1 MEDHPVY
8 SEAQPGLLARV
19 AEPFAQRARS
29 KRFRAYHAALAPT
42 ATDRILDIGCGPHGL
57 AGLEPAADVTGLDAD
72 DQPDY
77 PGRRF
82 VRGDATQLPFAT
94 GEFDIAYSNSL
105 VEHLEPDDRP
115 AFAAE
120 VRRVAR
126 RYWVQTPNRH
136 FPVEPHVLLP
146 AYHWLPQ
153 VAQKQLWRLGRSEG
167 DYEPI
172 HLLDEAELR
181 ELFPDATIL
190 RERFGGLTKSLIA
203 VGPAGSLARA

>member
-1 MEDHPVY
+1 MGDHPVY

-19 AEPFAQRARS
+19 AEPFAQRARR
-29 KRFRAYHAALAPT
+29 KRFRAYHAALGPT
-42 ATDRILDIGCGPHGL
+42 ATDRILDIGCGSSGL
-57 AGLEPAADVTGLDAD
+57 AGFEPAADVTGLDAD
-72 DQPDY
+72 EQPDY

-82 VRGDATQLPFAT
+82 VRGDATRLPFET

-105 VEHLEPDDRP
+105 VEHLAPEDRP
-115 AFAAE
+115 AFATE

-126 RYWVQTPNRH
+126 RYWIQTPNRH

-153 VAQKQLWRLGRSEG
+153 AAQRRLWRFGRLEG

-172 HLLDEAELR
+172 HLLDEDELR

-203 VGPAGSLARA
+203 VGPAGSLAGA

>member
-8 SEAQPGLLARV
+8 SEAQPGVLARV
-19 AEPFAQRARS
+19 AEPFAQRARR
-29 KRFRAYHAALAPT
+29 KRFRAYHAALSPSAE
-42 ATDRILDIGCGPHGL
+42 DKILDIGCGPSGL
-57 AGLEPAADVTGLDAD
+57 AAFEPAADVTGLDAD
-72 DQPDY
+72 EQPGY

-82 VRGDATQLPFAT
+82 VRGDARHLPFDT

-105 VEHLEPDDRP
+105 VEHLDPDDRP
-115 AFAAE
+115 EFARE
-120 VRRVAR
+120 VRRVSR
-126 RYWVQTPNRH
+126 RYWIQTPNRH

-153 VAQKQLWRLGRSEG
+153 AAQKRLWRFGRLGG

-172 HLLDEAELR
+172 LLLDEDELR

-203 VGPAGSLARA
+203 VGPAGMPMGA

>member
-19 AEPFAQRARS
+19 ADPLARRARRA
-29 KRFRAYHAALAPT
+29 RFRAYHAALAPT
-42 ATDRILDIGCGPHGL
+42 AEDRILDIGCGPSGL
-57 AGLEPAADVTGLDAD
+57 AGFEPAADVTGLDAD
-72 DQPDY
+72 EQPDY

-82 VRGDATQLPFAT
+82 VRGDARQLPFET

-105 VEHLEPDDRP
+105 LEHLDPGDRKD
-115 AFAAE
+115 FASE

-126 RYWVQTPNRH
+126 RYWIQTPNKH

-153 VAQKQLWRLGRSEG
+153 GAQKRLWRYGRLEG

-172 HLLDEAELR
+172 HLLDESELR

-203 VGPAGSLARA
+203 VGPAGSLAGV